1 MFILAQ
7 LHEIAAR
14 RGDGL
19 RPELIEILQA
29 CRCDQIG
36 RDMNISLWLTLA
48 GTERNG
54 EQRVKPKDS

>member
-7 LHEIAAR
+7 LHEIAAK

-19 RPELIEILQA
+19 RPELIQGLQP
-29 CRCDQIG
+29 CRRDQIAL
-36 RDMNISLWLTLA
+36 DMNTSLWLTLA

-54 EQRVKPKDS
+54 GQEVKPKDS